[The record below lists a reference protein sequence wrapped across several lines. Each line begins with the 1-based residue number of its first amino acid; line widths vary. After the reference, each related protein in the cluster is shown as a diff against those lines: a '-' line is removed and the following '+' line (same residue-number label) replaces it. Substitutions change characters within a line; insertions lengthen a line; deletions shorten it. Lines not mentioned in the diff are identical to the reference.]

1 MNKFIEILKK
11 QKAEKMGKV
20 VNKIE
25 PTEQDVINA
34 AKKQV
39 EDLCKEEVE
48 TSTETNAESLYKEDE
63 TINVDNRDVIEKPKK
78 KRWGKFF

>member
-1 MNKFIEILKK
+1 MNKFIEMLKK
-11 QKAEKMGKV
+11 QKSEKMGKV

-48 TSTETNAESLYKEDE
+48 
-63 TINVDNRDVIEKPKK
+63 KPKRGRK
-78 KRWGKFF
+78 KKSDDL

>member
-1 MNKFIEILKK
+1 MNKFIEMLK
-11 QKAEKMGKV
+11 QHKAEKMGKV

-34 AKKQV
+34 AKNQV

-48 TSTETNAESLYKEDE
+48 
-63 TINVDNRDVIEKPKK
+63 KPKRGRK
-78 KRWGKFF
+78 KKSDEN

>member
-1 MNKFIEILKK
+1 MNKFIEMLKQ

-34 AKKQV
+34 TKKQV
-39 EDLCKEEVE
+39 EDLCKEEVK
-48 TSTETNAESLYKEDE
+48 TP
-63 TINVDNRDVIEKPKK
+63 KPKTKRVRK
-78 KRWGKFF
+78 KKSDDL